1 MARPKN
7 PDKKRSNGD
16 GGVWQLETGRWRW
29 EIVLGYATKP
39 DGTRSRKTKSGTAKN
54 ETEAKKALTLARA
67 DKERGMLAT
76 PDKVTVSEYLKN
88 WLEGRAPRLAK
99 NSVTSYAGLIRLH
112 IAPNIGEK
120 RLQALKPLDLR
131 NLYTLLLEKGLSGRS
146 VRYVHGLLYSA
157 FKEAVRLEITYRNVA
172 EAVTPEVPTENRN
185 AKASQAWT
193 ADEAVKF
200 LSVAR
205 GDTLYALFYIMLTL
219 GLRRG
224 EACGLRWQDINL
236 EQRKLRINQTIVTI
250 GGKATP
256 SAPKTK
262 GSARPLGIPPELF
275 EVLRLHRAMQA
286 QLHLENGVSPETDY
300 VFTTRTGTAIHPDN
314 VNRSL
319 ERLCKVA
326 GVRQVRVHDLR
337 HTYASLA
344 RRAGVSLEMVSEKL
358 GHARASFTG
367 DVYVHTFDD
376 QHDAATLNLSELLA
390 SRPRAAVA

>member
-1 MARPKN
+1 MARPKT

-16 GGVWQLETGRWRW
+16 GGIWELETGRWRW
-29 EIVLGYATKP
+29 EIVLGYVTKP

-76 PDKVTVSEYLKN
+76 PDRVTVEEYLKT
-88 WLEGRAPRLAK
+88 WLEGRASRLSK
-99 NSVTSYAGLIRLH
+99 NSVTSYAGLMRLH
-112 IAPNIGEK
+112 INPNIGSK
-120 RLQALKPLDLR
+120 RLQALKPIDLR
-131 NLYTLLLEKGLSGRS
+131 NLYTVLLEKGLSGRS

-157 FKEAVRLEITYRNVA
+157 FKDAVRLEITFRNVA
-172 EAVTPEVPTENRN
+172 DAVTPEVPAENRN
-185 AKASQAWT
+185 AKAAQAWT
-193 ADEAVKF
+193 ASEAVAF
-200 LSVAR
+200 LAVAR
-205 GDTLYALFYIMLTL
+205 GDSLYALFYSMLTL

-224 EACGLRWQDINL
+224 EACGLRWRDIDF
-236 EQRKLRINQTIVTI
+236 ERQKLRINQTIVCI
-250 GGKATP
+250 GGKATL

-262 GSARPLGIPPELF
+262 GSARNLGIPFELSD
-275 EVLRLHRAMQA
+275 VLRLHRAAQEQA
-286 QLHLENGVSPETDY
+286 HLENGITTLETDY
-300 VFTTRTGTAIHPDN
+300 VFTTRNGTPIHPDN

-319 ERLCKVA
+319 ERLCEVA
-326 GVRQVRVHDLR
+326 GVRKVRVHDLR

-376 QHDAATLNLSELLA
+376 QHDAAALNLSELLA
-390 SRPRAAVA
+390 NRPRAMA